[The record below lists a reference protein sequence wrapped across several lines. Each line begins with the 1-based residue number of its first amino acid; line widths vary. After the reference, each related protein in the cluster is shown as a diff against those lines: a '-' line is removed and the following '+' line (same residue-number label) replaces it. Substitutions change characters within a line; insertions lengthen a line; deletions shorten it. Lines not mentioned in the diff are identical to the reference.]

1 MTRNI
6 LDYMGLLYALW
17 IIGYIVGL
25 ILLVFFLEIEAIG
38 DIEALVIFFC
48 ILFPPIIIVWFIV
61 WVTISI
67 CDLIFEDNDNT
78 KPRT

>member
-1 MTRNI
+1 MA
-6 LDYMGLLYALW
+6 LLFLL
-17 IIGYIVGL
+17 IVL
-25 ILLVFFLEIEAIG
+25 IYYVVGFTVMVYLMNKYTVDTIHI
-38 DIEALVIFFC
+38 VVYTSIFA
-48 ILFPPIIIVWFIV
+48 FPPIIIVWFIV

>member
-1 MTRNI
+1 MA
-6 LDYMGLLYALW
+6 LLFLL
-17 IIGYIVGL
+17 IVL
-25 ILLVFFLEIEAIG
+25 IYYVVGFTVMVYLMNKYTVDTIHI
-38 DIEALVIFFC
+38 VVYTSIFS
-48 ILFPPIIIVWFIV
+48 FPPIIIVWFIV

>member
-1 MTRNI
+1 MVYLMDKYTVDTI
-6 LDYMGLLYALW
+6 H
-17 IIGYIVGL
+17 
-25 ILLVFFLEIEAIG
+25 LV
-38 DIEALVIFFC
+38 VYTSIFA
-48 ILFPPIIIVWFIV
+48 FPPIIIVWFIV

>member
-1 MTRNI
+1 MT
-6 LDYMGLLYALW
+6 LLFLL
-17 IIGYIVGL
+17 IGL
-25 ILLVFFLEIEAIG
+25 ICYVAGFTVIVYLLDKG
-38 DIEALVIFFC
+38 DVDTIQIFALASIIV
-48 ILFPPIIIVWFIV
+48 FPPIITVWFIV